1 MEKLLTT
8 YLYQNKNCPLPGVG
22 SLLMHPGHAEF
33 LPGQKKMLAPIPYL
47 ELSNSEV
54 SSDGLIDFI
63 AAQKQINTAEADTLL
78 SNYCNRIKSLPSTE
92 EFSLPALG
100 SFYKD
105 ENEDLQ
111 FKPTSLPASFFREVA
126 AERVIHPD
134 VAHSILVGD
143 TQTNSAAMTELL
155 NTGEEQK
162 RSRWWI
168 AAVIMGSIAAIS
180 LIIYFT
186 NHNPS
191 GLFGSI
197 KTAEATQSSKSYQST
212 GK

>member
-8 YLYQNKNCPLPGVG
+8 YLYQNKNCPLPAVG
-22 SLLMHPGHAEF
+22 SLLLHPGHAEF
-33 LPGQKKMLAPIPYL
+33 LPGQKKMLAPIPFV
-47 ELSNSEV
+47 ELSDSEV
-54 SSDGLIDFI
+54 SSDGLINFI
-63 AAQKQINTAEADTLL
+63 AEQKKITTTEATTLI
-78 SNYCNRIKSLPSTE
+78 SNYCNRIKNLQITE
-92 EFSLPALG
+92 EFPIHTLG

-105 ENEDLQ
+105 ENDDLH
-111 FKPTSLPASFFREVA
+111 FKSTALPASFFPEVP

-134 VAHSILVGD
+134 VAHNILVGD

-155 NTGEEQK
+155 NTGEEK
-162 RSRWWI
+162 KHSRWWI
-168 AAVIMGSIAAIS
+168 AAVIMGSIAVIS

-186 NHNPS
+186 HDNPA

-197 KTAEATQSSKSYQST
+197 KPAEATPSSKSYQST

>member
-1 MEKLLTT
+1 MEKLLTN

-22 SLLMHPGHAEF
+22 SLLLHPGHAEF
-33 LPGQKKMLAPIPYL
+33 LPGQKKMLAPIPYV
-47 ELSNSEV
+47 EFSDSEV

-63 AAQKQINTAEADTLL
+63 AAQKKIYTAEATSLL
-78 SNYCNRIKSLPSTE
+78 SNYCNRIKNLQTNE
-92 EFSLPALG
+92 EFSMHTLG

-111 FKPTSLPASFFREVA
+111 FKSTALPASFFREVA

-155 NTGEEQK
+155 NTGDEKK

-168 AAVIMGSIAAIS
+168 AAAVMGSIAVIL

-186 NHNPS
+186 HHNPV

-197 KTAEATQSSKSYQST
+197 KPAEATQSSKSYQST